1 MYVAQSYPCS
11 LPLHQQ
17 TFWISAPAS
26 VSSSSLQLKP
36 EGHCST
42 VRNQELNS
50 CAQTQVIKAPTPRV
64 SNQVKHDL

>member
-1 MYVAQSYPCS
+1 MYGAQSYPCS
-11 LPLHQQ
+11 LLLHQQ

-50 CAQTQVIKAPTPRV
+50 RAQTQVIKASTPRV
-64 SNQVKHDL
+64 SNQAEHDL